1 MCATSQAVGC
11 KSSTRLTLSKPFKP
25 QAMQQPSPPRVL
37 LHAFST
43 FTLGGQQARFV
54 QLANAFG
61 PRYRHVIAA
70 MDNCFDAGERLGP
83 QVHWQPLPLPV
94 QKGGALANRSAF
106 RRVIQAQRPD
116 LLLSYNWGAIEWA
129 AANLPQ
135 VVPHIHVEDGF
146 SAAEATRQLPRRVW
160 TRRVLLGW
168 AGKRVVVISHN
179 LQHLAT
185 QVWKLP
191 AAQVKFIPN
200 GVAIPDVH
208 MQKRALAQVDK
219 AQLTI
224 GTVAGLRPEKNIAR
238 LIKAFAA
245 VRARQRAR
253 LVVVG
258 GGPELPALQ
267 ALAASL
273 GLAEDVEFAG
283 YLADPIAR
291 LIAFDLFALS
301 SDTEQLPI
309 AMLEAMACGIPVVA
323 TRVGDVAHIMPTVA
337 QSALAEPTDAA
348 FTAALLGAID
358 QRSAWPQWIAA
369 GERTVAERY
378 ALGQMLT
385 QWQSLFD
392 GD

>member
-1 MCATSQAVGC
+1 MAEKQRT
-11 KSSTRLTLSKPFKP
+11 
-25 QAMQQPSPPRVL
+25 L

-43 FTLGGQQARFV
+43 FKLGGPQARFV

-83 QVHWQPLPLPV
+83 QVNWLPLPLPV

-106 RRVIQAQRPD
+106 RQVIQDQHPD
-116 LLLSYNWGAIEWA
+116 LLITYNWGAIEWS
-129 AANLPQ
+129 AANWPKLVPQ
-135 VVPHIHVEDGF
+135 VHVEDGF
-146 SAAEATRQLPRRVW
+146 GPEEATQQLPRRVW

-168 AGKRVVVISHN
+168 ARKPVVVISHT
-179 LQHLAT
+179 LQHIAT

-191 AAQVKFIPN
+191 ETQVKFIPN
-200 GVAIPDVH
+200 GVAIPDAYL
-208 MQKRALAQVDK
+208 QKRALAQVNK
-219 AQLTI
+219 AQITI

-245 VRARQRAR
+245 VRAQQNAR

-267 ALAASL
+267 ALAARL
-273 GLAEDVEFAG
+273 GVAEDVEFAG
-283 YLADPIAR
+283 YLADPISR
-291 LIAFDLFALS
+291 LIEFDLFALS

-323 TRVGDVAHIMPTVA
+323 TRVGDVGSIMAFMPSTML
-337 QSALAEPTDAA
+337 SAPNDEA
-348 FTAALLGAID
+348 FTEAILLTLADKTRWQTYADIGLKEINEKYSLIKMK
-358 QRSAWPQWIAA
+358 QQWLSIYDN
-369 GERTVAERY
+369 R
-378 ALGQMLT
+378 
-385 QWQSLFD
+385 
-392 GD
+392 

>member
-1 MCATSQAVGC
+1 
-11 KSSTRLTLSKPFKP
+11 
-25 QAMQQPSPPRVL
+25 MQQSQQPRVL

-70 MDNCFDAGERLGP
+70 MDNCFDAGDRLGP
-83 QVHWQPLPLPV
+83 QVNWQALHLPV
-94 QKGGALANRSAF
+94 KKGGALANRSAF
-106 RRVIQAQRPD
+106 RQVIQAQQPD

-129 AANLPQ
+129 AANWPQ
-135 VVPHIHVEDGF
+135 IVPHIHVEDGF
-146 SAAEATRQLPRRVW
+146 SAAEATRQLPRRAW

-168 AGKRVVVISHN
+168 VGKPVVVISHN
-179 LQHLAT
+179 LQRIAT
-185 QVWKLP
+185 QVWKLH
-191 AAQVKFIPN
+191 ADQVKFIPN
-200 GVAIPDVH
+200 GVAIPDSYR
-208 MQKRALAQVDK
+208 QKRALALVNA

-245 VRARQRAR
+245 VRERQSAR
-253 LVVVG
+253 LLVVG

-267 ALAASL
+267 SLATSL
-273 GLAEDVEFAG
+273 GIADDVEFAG

-291 LIAFDLFALS
+291 LIEFDLFALS

-337 QSALAEPTDAA
+337 QSAVAEPADAA

-358 QRSAWPQWIAA
+358 QRSAWPQWVAA
-369 GERTVAERY
+369 GERMVAEHY
-378 ALGQMLT
+378 ALVHMQT
-385 QWQSLFD
+385 QWQRLFD
-392 GD
+392 GS

>member
-1 MCATSQAVGC
+1 MH
-11 KSSTRLTLSKPFKP
+11 P
-25 QAMQQPSPPRVL
+25 PPRTL

-83 QVHWQPLPLPV
+83 HVNWQPLPLQV
-94 QKGGALANRSAF
+94 TKGGALANRSAL
-106 RRVIQAQRPD
+106 RQVIQAQKPD

-129 AANLPQ
+129 AANWPQ

-146 SAAEATRQLPRRVW
+146 SAAEATRQLPRRAW

-168 AGKRVVVISHN
+168 AGKPVVVISHN
-179 LQHLAT
+179 LQRIAT

-191 AAQVKFIPN
+191 ADQVKFIPN
-200 GVAIPDVH
+200 GVAIPETYL
-208 MQKRALAQVDK
+208 QKRALAQVDK
-219 AQLTI
+219 AQITI

-238 LIKAFAA
+238 LINAFAA
-245 VRARQRAR
+245 VRAQQNAR

-267 ALAASL
+267 ALAARL
-273 GLAEDVEFAG
+273 GVAEDVEFAG
-283 YLADPIAR
+283 YLADPISR
-291 LIAFDLFALS
+291 LIEFDLFALS

-323 TRVGDVAHIMPTVA
+323 TRVGDVAHIMPSVA
-337 QSALAEPTDAA
+337 QSAVAEPTDAA
-348 FTAALLGAID
+348 FTATLLGAIA
-358 QRSAWPQWIAA
+358 QRSAWPQWVAA
-369 GERTVAERY
+369 GKQVVAEHY
-378 ALGQMLT
+378 AMGHMQT

-392 GD
+392 GG

>member
-1 MCATSQAVGC
+1 MPTQTNS
-11 KSSTRLTLSKPFKP
+11 
-25 QAMQQPSPPRVL
+25 PRVL

-43 FTLGGQQARFV
+43 FTLGGPQARFV

-61 PRYRHVIAA
+61 PRYRHIIAA

-83 QVHWQPLPLPV
+83 QVNWLPLPLPV
-94 QKGGALANRSAF
+94 QKGGALANRAAF
-106 RRVIQAQRPD
+106 RQVIQAQQPD

-129 AANLPQ
+129 AANWPQ
-135 VVPHIHVEDGF
+135 VVPHVHVEDGF
-146 SAAEATRQLPRRVW
+146 SAAEATRQLPRRAW

-168 AGKRVVVISHN
+168 AGKPVVVISHN
-179 LQHLAT
+179 LQRIAT

-191 AAQVKFIPN
+191 ERQVMFIPN
-200 GVAIPDVH
+200 GVAIPELYI
-208 MQKRALAQVDK
+208 QKRALAQVNQ

-245 VRARQRAR
+245 VRARQSAR
-253 LVVVG
+253 LLVVG

-267 ALAASL
+267 ALATQL
-273 GLAEDVEFAG
+273 GVAADVEFAG
-283 YLADPIAR
+283 YLADPISR
-291 LIAFDLFALS
+291 LIEFDLFALS

-323 TRVGDVAHIMPTVA
+323 TRVGDVAHIMPSVA
-337 QSALAEPTDAA
+337 QSALADPTDAA

-358 QRSAWPQWIAA
+358 QRSAWPQWVAA
-369 GERTVAERY
+369 GKQVVADHY
-378 ALGQMLT
+378 AMGQMQN
-385 QWQSLFD
+385 QWQRVFD
-392 GD
+392 GA